1 MTRTVSRIL
10 QTQKN
15 LIAFLTDEFKQKTL
29 PYAPLVAIFCLCLT
43 ATPGTSRGV
52 DSRDKD
58 HEKTKDESFEKSIWE
73 QAMVQD
79 ANEWSEEL
87 KKELLRLKPDSSIEE
102 IAEQIRKR
110 RIHARI
116 QEAVDNG
123 EITREEG
130 KERLDRLAPPDK
142 RPNNPDKDSEI
153 ETFRRGV
160 LARAKMQDPGKW
172 SDELKAAIVRAGW
185 EIEEIEEKFH
195 GEKSKTNHKNV
206 ENEKTQKFREGILL
220 RAMAQS
226 PDEWSE
232 GLRDA
237 IKKARWNIKELEAKI
252 SKYQEE
258 KRSGTRSKSTDLNL
272 LMSDLNTP
280 IEIHSWGQIKRDR
293 IP

>member
-1 MTRTVSRIL
+1 MTCIVSRIL
-10 QTQKN
+10 QTQKDF
-15 LIAFLTDEFKQKTL
+15 IAFLADEFKQKTL
-29 PYAPLVAIFCLCLT
+29 PYSLLVAILCLFLT
-43 ATPGTSRGV
+43 PTPGTSRGV

-58 HEKTKDESFEKSIWE
+58 QERTKDEPFKKSIWE
-73 QAMVQD
+73 QAMAQD

-87 KKELLRLKPDSSIEE
+87 KKELLRLKPESSIEE

-116 QEAVDNG
+116 QEAVENG

-130 KERLDRLAPPDK
+130 KERLEQLAPPDK

-160 LARAKMQDPGKW
+160 LTRAKMQDPGEW

-185 EIEEIEEKFH
+185 EIEEIAEKFH
-195 GEKSKTNHKNV
+195 GKKSKTNHKNV
-206 ENEKTQKFREGILL
+206 ENKKMQKFREGILV

-226 PDEWSE
+226 PDEWSKD
-232 GLRDA
+232 LRDA

-252 SKYQEE
+252 SKHQEE
-258 KRSGTRSKSTDLNL
+258 KRSGTRSKSTDLTL
-272 LMSDLNTP
+272 LILDLNTP

>member
-43 ATPGTSRGV
+43 PTPGTSRGV

-58 HEKTKDESFEKSIWE
+58 QEKTKDESFKKSIWE
-73 QAMVQD
+73 QAMAQD

-110 RIHARI
+110 QIHARI

-160 LARAKMQDPGKW
+160 LARAKMQDPGEW

-185 EIEEIEEKFH
+185 EIKEIAEKFH

-206 ENEKTQKFREGILL
+206 ENEKMQKFREGILV

-226 PDEWSE
+226 PDEWS
-232 GLRDA
+232 GDLRDA

-258 KRSGTRSKSTDLNL
+258 KRSGTRSKSTDLTL
-272 LMSDLNTP
+272 LMLDLNTP
-280 IEIHSWGQIKRDR
+280 IEIHSWGRIKRER

>member
-43 ATPGTSRGV
+43 PTPGTSRGV

-58 HEKTKDESFEKSIWE
+58 QEKTKDESFKKSIWE
-73 QAMVQD
+73 QAMAQD

-110 RIHARI
+110 QIHARI

-130 KERLDRLAPPDK
+130 KERLDQLAPPDK

-160 LARAKMQDPGKW
+160 LARAKMQDPGEW

-185 EIEEIEEKFH
+185 EIKEIAEKFH

-206 ENEKTQKFREGILL
+206 ENEKMQKFREGILV

-226 PDEWSE
+226 PDEWS
-232 GLRDA
+232 GDLRDA

-258 KRSGTRSKSTDLNL
+258 KRSGTRSKSTDLTL
-272 LMSDLNTP
+272 LMLDLNTP
-280 IEIHSWGQIKRDR
+280 IEIHSWGRIKRER

>member
-43 ATPGTSRGV
+43 PTPGTSRGV

-58 HEKTKDESFEKSIWE
+58 QEKTKDESFKKSIWE
-73 QAMVQD
+73 QAMAQD

-110 RIHARI
+110 QIHARI

-142 RPNNPDKDSEI
+142 RPNNRDKDSEI

-160 LARAKMQDPGKW
+160 LARAKMQDPGEW

-185 EIEEIEEKFH
+185 EIKEIAEKFH

-206 ENEKTQKFREGILL
+206 ENEKMQKFREGILV

-226 PDEWSE
+226 PDEWS
-232 GLRDA
+232 GDLRDA

-272 LMSDLNTP
+272 LMTDLNTP
-280 IEIHSWGQIKRDR
+280 IEIHSWGRIKRER